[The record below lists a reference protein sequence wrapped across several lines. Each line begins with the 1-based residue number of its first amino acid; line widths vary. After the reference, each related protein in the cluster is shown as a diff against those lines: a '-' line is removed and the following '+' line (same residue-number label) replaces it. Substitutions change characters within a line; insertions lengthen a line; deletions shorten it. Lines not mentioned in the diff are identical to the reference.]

1 MITYRIPLRG
11 VKVSTNKIYAGTHWI
26 SRKAIKDRIY
36 DCAESFCQ
44 PVKKIRSYP
53 VKIEYR
59 FFFATKAFD
68 SSNCSYMV
76 KMFEDA
82 LCTLG
87 IIKDDAPQFVASTFI
102 SVAILPTQKGSQE
115 LDEQGEKV
123 DAKDRD
129 YLEIIITKY
138 EDQHQKNH

>member
-1 MITYRIPLRG
+1 
-11 VKVSTNKIYAGTHWI
+11 
-26 SRKAIKDRIY
+26 
-36 DCAESFCQ
+36 
-44 PVKKIRSYP
+44 
-53 VKIEYR
+53 
-59 FFFATKAFD
+59 
-68 SSNCSYMV
+68 MV